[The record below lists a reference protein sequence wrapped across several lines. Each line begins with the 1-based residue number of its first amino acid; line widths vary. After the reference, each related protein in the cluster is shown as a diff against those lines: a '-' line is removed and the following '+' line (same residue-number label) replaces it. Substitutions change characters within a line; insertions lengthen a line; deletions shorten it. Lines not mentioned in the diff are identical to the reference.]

1 MARDNYRNL
10 DLNLLK
16 IFSITYQE
24 RNLKRAAARLFVSP
38 PAVSQSLKRLK
49 EHLGLE
55 LFVKTPKGFDT
66 TPYADSLYVG
76 IQPLLDGLSEVVN
89 LAEDFC
95 PSQIQDTVTF
105 DLGQHLI
112 PWLSPILFREIYR
125 QCPNGAFASYN
136 FAANTLESL
145 RSGKVDMAVEIHL
158 NELPTDII
166 SMPLGELGFS
176 MMMRKDH
183 PFQSDHATLEQLLK
197 YDFALVEL
205 PLVNDFQESRL
216 EEVLKQRGLH
226 ANIKCRSASVIGIKE
241 ILEHSDL
248 ITPVLLNFVGRF
260 SRDMRAVK
268 VTDLDELRQFPI
280 CAYIHERN
288 RNSLKH
294 QWLFD
299 MVKEAIAQ

>member
-1 MARDNYRNL
+1 VVRDNYRNL

-24 RNLKRAAARLFVSP
+24 RNLKRAAARLFVSA

-49 EHLGLE
+49 EHLGNE

-66 TPYADSLYVG
+66 TPYADSLYIG
-76 IQPLLDGLSEVVN
+76 IQPLLDGLSDVVN

-112 PWLSPILFREIYR
+112 PWLSPILFREIYN

-145 RSGKVDMAVEIHL
+145 RSGKVDMAIEIQLH
-158 NELPTDII
+158 EQPKDII
-166 SMPLGELGFS
+166 AIPLGELIFS
-176 MMMRKDH
+176 VIMRKNH
-183 PFQSDHATLEQLLK
+183 PFQSDHATLEQLIK

-205 PLVNDFQESRL
+205 PLVNEFQESKF
-216 EEVLKQRGLH
+216 EKVLKQRGLQ
-226 ANIKCRSASVIGIKE
+226 ASIKCRSDSVIGIKE

-248 ITPVLLNFVGRF
+248 ISPVLLNFARRF

-288 RNSLKH
+288 RDSLKH
-294 QWLFD
+294 QWLVNI
-299 MVKEAIAQ
+299 VKEAITQ